1 MFCLVAIQLNHFD
14 VICFFHRYKF
24 ESAKVLTTLR
34 CLIKAVYRK
43 EPGDKKQS
51 DTLLP
56 LDTLYEML
64 ISHSQFLDVILSD
77 GLSRNKDAKGVLAS
91 NSINF
96 L

>member
-1 MFCLVAIQLNHFD
+1 M
-14 VICFFHRYKF
+14 ICFFHRYKF

-34 CLIKAVYRK
+34 CLIKAMYRK
-43 EPGDKKQS
+43 APGEKKQS

-77 GLSRNKDAKGVLAS
+77 GLSGNKDAKGVFAS
-91 NSINF
+91 NSINM

>member
-1 MFCLVAIQLNHFD
+1 MLFVVFQ
-14 VICFFHRYKF
+14 RYKF

-34 CLIKAVYRK
+34 CLIKAMYRK

-64 ISHSQFLDVILSD
+64 ISHSQFLDLLLSD
-77 GLSRNKDAKGVLAS
+77 GLSGNKDAKGL
-91 NSINF
+91 IT
-96 L
+96 